1 MYLCSNKKKE
11 YAEKYKRMDT
21 IRLGSGR
28 VDFRNSAG
36 IYQLFHVEDARC
48 DRQRAL
54 VLRTITHVRWQH
66 LRCRHRHR
74 CQV

>member
-11 YAEKYKRMDT
+11 YAKKYKRMDT

-36 IYQLFHVEDARC
+36 LYQLFHVEDARRA
-48 DRQRAL
+48 RQRAL
-54 VLRTITHVRWQH
+54 VLRTVSHVRWQH
-66 LRCRHRHR
+66 LRCYHHYR